1 MGVSLP
7 YPIQTEI
14 EGSLGSIGP
23 VTVAGI
29 PSTFTIDIGKLPQI
43 DLKLEPITLNPVT
56 LNPVTLD
63 LKPVD
68 LNLSI
73 KSIPNIRAHIP
84 ANFSV
89 GLSLLG
95 MELMCIR
102 LCGEAQMITEPYV
115 PNPCEVCSEPPEPQ
129 IRRVGASAVVPLH
142 G

>member
-1 MGVSLP
+1 MGVTIPQPFNTDIS
-7 YPIQTEI
+7 
-14 EGSLGSIGP
+14 GSIGSVGP

-29 PSTFTIDIGKLPQI
+29 PSTFTIDIGMLPQI
-43 DLKLEPITLNPVT
+43 DLKLEPITLNK
-56 LNPVTLD
+56 VTLD
-63 LKPVD
+63 LEPVD

-73 KSIPNIRAHIP
+73 KSLPNIRAHIP

-95 MELMCIR
+95 MDLLCIR

-115 PNPCEVCSEPPEPQ
+115 RNPCEICGEPPEPPQ
-129 IRRVGASAVVPLH
+129 KRVGASSVVPLQ

>member
-1 MGVSLP
+1 MGVSIP
-7 YPIQTEI
+7 QPFNTDI
-14 EGSLGSIGP
+14 SGSIGSVGP

-29 PSTFTIDIGKLPQI
+29 PSTFTINIGTLPQI
-43 DLKLEPITLNPVT
+43 DLKLEPIT

-73 KSIPNIRAHIP
+73 KQLPNIRAHIP

-95 MELMCIR
+95 MDLVCIR

-115 PNPCEVCSEPPEPQ
+115 PNPCEICGEPQ
-129 IRRVGASAVVPLH
+129 LKRVGESTVVPIH